1 MCKKSPEVREHHLAQ
16 DNGRQFSMRDSQRD
30 LSIRESGVQGFE
42 MRCSVPEASKRD
54 YILMQD
60 LVNTAVFKTFLIVI
74 FHQWVGSCSG
84 LTQHGA
90 QSRSRCHRGGGRLGS
105 RRQFGLR
112 IQGFGL
118 HD

>member
-1 MCKKSPEVREHHLAQ
+1 
-16 DNGRQFSMRDSQRD
+16 MRDSQRD

-84 LTQHGA
+84 LTPTTCSKSFA
-90 QSRSRCHRGGGRLGS
+90 MPPRRGDG
-105 RRQFGLR
+105 
-112 IQGFGL
+112 
-118 HD
+118 